1 MKLVI
6 GCDHGGFELKQEII
20 KHLSSR
26 ADLEIVDKGC
36 DSTASVDYPVYAKAV
51 AEAVAAKEIE
61 TSAGGGA
68 VVVKATGDK
77 VIKEIIIKKDVVDPD
92 DVEML
97 QDLVLTAVNEAL
109 KKADSMMEQEMG
121 SFNIP
126 GLF

>member
-1 MKLVI
+1 MAKF
-6 GCDHGGFELKQEII
+6 GGFPGGMGNMQNLLKQAQKMQKEMTE
-20 KHLSSR
+20 KQ
-26 ADLEIVDKGC
+26 EEV
-36 DSTASVDYPVYAKAV
+36 AK
-51 AEAVAAKEIE
+51 KEIE

-77 VIKEIIIKKDVVDPD
+77 VIKSITIKKEVVDPD

-109 KKADSMMEQEMG
+109 SKADSIMQSEMG

>member
-1 MKLVI
+1 MGNKY
-6 GCDHGGFELKQEII
+6 GGFPGGGMGNMQNLLKQAQ
-20 KHLSSR
+20 KMQ
-26 ADLEIVDKGC
+26 ADMQKKQSEV
-36 DSTASVDYPVYAKAV
+36 AS
-51 AEAVAAKEIE
+51 KEIE

-68 VVVKATGDK
+68 VIVKATGDK

-109 KKADSMMEQEMG
+109 KQADSMMEKELG
-121 SFNIP
+121 GFNIP

>member
-1 MKLVI
+1 MGNKY
-6 GCDHGGFELKQEII
+6 GGFPGGGMGNMQNILRQAQKMQADMQKKQE
-20 KHLSSR
+20 
-26 ADLEIVDKGC
+26 E
-36 DSTASVDYPVYAKAV
+36 
-51 AEAVAAKEIE
+51 VAAKEIE

-109 KKADSMMEQEMG
+109 KQADSMMEQELG
-121 SFNIP
+121 GINVP